1 MQNDA
6 VRFSDAEIVRQ
17 VLDGNVNAFE
27 AVILRHRVLV
37 LTIVKKHV
45 PEDAVEESTQ
55 EAFVRAYQ
63 SLPTFKGTGAF
74 QPMALFNR
82 SEDLL

>member
-1 MQNDA
+1 MQNDSL
-6 VRFSDAEIVRQ
+6 RPSDAEIVRQ

-27 AVILRHRVLV
+27 SILTRYKVQV

-45 PEDAVEESTQ
+45 PNDAVEETIAGGFCEGLRVLADIQ
-55 EAFVRAYQ
+55 RNRRFQ
-63 SLPTFKGTGAF
+63 S
-74 QPMALFNR
+74 MALFNR